1 MHRNYF
7 QMWLAS
13 LAVASLVGPAS
24 ALLCAQ
30 AAKPAA
36 DSSSNQPYDWKA
48 SFAKVKV
55 GKVARMPDGH
65 PDLQG
70 IWSRSILTPLE
81 RPANA
86 KDKTEIDASKA
97 AAVEDAAH
105 QRQINLRIEPTD
117 TPPGEKTTDAY
128 NSFWRDGYWFKIPM
142 TTLHTSQIVDPP
154 DGRMP
159 SLTAEALQ
167 KRYHMAMR
175 ADRPATGPEDR
186 PLDSRCVR
194 PLGVGPA
201 FTGSG
206 PGGQESTF
214 ELVESPKA
222 VVVRPEAGDSQIVYM
237 DGRPRPPA
245 DIHLQEGAARGHWD
259 GDTLI
264 VEYTNFAEDSVHDG
278 SEKMKITERYK
289 RLDDLHML
297 YGFTMD
303 DPGTWT
309 KPWSVEYVVWRLT
322 DQEELVEYACHEGNV
337 GVEFSLSAARL
348 KEKQD
353 AQGGN
358 K

>member
-1 MHRNYF
+1 MRRDLF
-7 QMWLAS
+7 RLKLAS
-13 LAVASLVGPAS
+13 VALITLAGPAFLS
-24 ALLCAQ
+24 AQ
-30 AAKPAA
+30 
-36 DSSSNQPYDWKA
+36 SYDWKA

-70 IWSRSILTPLE
+70 IWSRSILTPLQ
-81 RPANA
+81 RPDNA
-86 KDKTEIDASKA
+86 KGKTEVDASAVTKA
-97 AAVEDAAH
+97 EDAAH
-105 QRQINLRIEPTD
+105 QRQLNLRIEPTD

-154 DGRMP
+154 DGKMP
-159 SLTAEALQ
+159 PLTEAALQ

-186 PLDSRCVR
+186 PLDSRCIR
-194 PLGVGPA
+194 PIGVGPA

-214 ELVESPKA
+214 EVVQSPKA
-222 VVVRPEAGDSQIVYM
+222 VIVRPEAGQEQIIYM
-237 DGRPRPPA
+237 DGRPRPPEN
-245 DIHLQEGAARGHWD
+245 IHLQEGAARGHWD
-259 GDTLI
+259 GDTLV
-264 VEYTNFAEDSVHDG
+264 VEYTNFADDSIHDG
-278 SEKMKITERYK
+278 TSQMKVTERWK

-297 YGFTMD
+297 YGFTIE

-353 AQGGN
+353 AEEGN

>member
-1 MHRNYF
+1 MRCNLF
-7 QMWLAS
+7 RLKLAS
-13 LAVASLVGPAS
+13 LALVGLAGP
-24 ALLCAQ
+24 ALLSAQ
-30 AAKPAA
+30 
-36 DSSSNQPYDWKA
+36 SQTYDWKA

-70 IWSRSILTPLE
+70 IWSRSILTPLQ
-81 RPANA
+81 RPDNA
-86 KDKTEIDASKA
+86 KGKTEVDASTVEKT
-97 AAVEDAAH
+97 EDAAH
-105 QRQINLRIEPTD
+105 QRQLNLRIEPTD

-154 DGRMP
+154 DGKMP
-159 SLTAEALQ
+159 PLTEAALQ

-186 PLDSRCVR
+186 PIDSRCIR
-194 PLGVGPA
+194 PIGVGPA

-214 ELVESPKA
+214 EIVQSPKA
-222 VVVRPEAGDSQIVYM
+222 VIVRPEAGDEQIIYM
-237 DGRPRPPA
+237 DGRPRPPES
-245 DIHLQEGAARGHWD
+245 IHLQEGAARGHWD
-259 GDTLI
+259 GDTLV
-264 VEYTNFAEDSVHDG
+264 VEYTNFADDSIHDG
-278 SEKMKITERYK
+278 TSQMKVTEHWK
-289 RLDDLHML
+289 RLDDLHLL
-297 YGFTMD
+297 YGFTID

-353 AQGGN
+353 AEEGN

>member
-1 MHRNYF
+1 MCRDLF
-7 QMWLAS
+7 RLKLTSLALLS
-13 LAVASLVGPAS
+13 LAVPTFLSAQSSKPAS
-24 ALLCAQ
+24 DS
-30 AAKPAA
+30 AA
-36 DSSSNQPYDWKA
+36 NQPYDWKA

-55 GKVARMPDGH
+55 GKVPRMPDGH

-86 KDKTEIDASKA
+86 KDKTEIDASTVAKA
-97 AAVEDAAH
+97 EDAAH
-105 QRQINLRIEPTD
+105 QRQLNLRIEPTD

-128 NSFWRDGYWFKIPM
+128 NSFWRDGYWYKIPM

-154 DGRMP
+154 DGRLP
-159 SLTAEALQ
+159 SLTDAALQ
-167 KRYHMAMR
+167 KRYHMALR

-214 ELVESPKA
+214 QIVQSPKA
-222 VVVRPEAGDSQIVYM
+222 VVVRPEAGDSQIIYM
-237 DGRPRPPA
+237 DGRPRPPENV
-245 DIHLQEGAARGHWD
+245 HLQEGAARGHWD
-259 GDTLI
+259 GDTLV
-264 VEYTNFAEDSVHDG
+264 VEYTNFAEDSVRDG
-278 SEKMKITERYK
+278 SEQMKITERWK

-297 YGFTMD
+297 YGFTID

-309 KPWSVEYVVWRLT
+309 RPWSVEFVVWRLT

-353 AQGGN
+353 AEEGN

>member
-1 MHRNYF
+1 MHRNHLRLQF
-7 QMWLAS
+7 VS
-13 LAVASLVGPAS
+13 LALAGLVGPGA
-24 ALLCAQ
+24 ALVFAQ

-36 DSSSNQPYDWKA
+36 NSGTYDWKA

-55 GKVARMPDGH
+55 GKVPRMPDGH

-86 KDKTEIDASKA
+86 KDKTEIDASA
-97 AAVEDAAH
+97 ASAVEDAAH

-159 SLTAEALQ
+159 PLTQEGMQ
-167 KRYHMAMR
+167 KRFHMAMR

-194 PLGVGPA
+194 PIGAGPA
-201 FTGSG
+201 FTASG

-214 ELVESPKA
+214 QVIQSPKT
-222 VVVRPEAGDSQIVYM
+222 VIVRVEALDSQVIYL
-237 DGRPRPPA
+237 DGRPRPPESV
-245 DIHLQEGAARGHWD
+245 HLAEGAARGHWD
-259 GDTLI
+259 GDTLV
-264 VEYTNFAEDSVHDG
+264 VEYTNFSDDAVHDG
-278 SEKMKITERYK
+278 SEKMKVTERFK

-297 YGFTMD
+297 YGFTVD

-353 AQGGN
+353 AEQQGDS

>member
-1 MHRNYF
+1 MYRTF
-7 QMWLAS
+7 SPWKFAS
-13 LAVASLVGPAS
+13 LALVGIAGPAF
-24 ALLCAQ
+24 LCAQ
-30 AAKPAA
+30 ANKPASA
-36 DSSSNQPYDWKA
+36 GQTYDWKA
-48 SFAKVKV
+48 SFAKVKI

-81 RPANA
+81 RPVNA
-86 KDKTEIDASKA
+86 KDKTEVDASTVAKT
-97 AAVEDAAH
+97 EDAAH
-105 QRQINLRIEPTD
+105 QRQLNLRIEPTD

-154 DGRMP
+154 DGRLP
-159 SLTAEALQ
+159 SLTEAALQ

-194 PLGVGPA
+194 PIGVGPA

-214 ELVESPKA
+214 QIVQSPKA
-222 VVVRPEAGDSQIVYM
+222 VIVRPEAGQEQVIYM
-237 DGRPRPPA
+237 DGRPRPPEN
-245 DIHLQEGAARGHWD
+245 IHLQEGAARGHWD
-259 GDTLI
+259 GDTLV
-264 VEYTNFAEDSVHDG
+264 VEYTNFAEDAVRDG
-278 SEKMKITERYK
+278 SEQMKITERFK
-289 RLDDLHML
+289 RIDDLHLL
-297 YGFTMD
+297 YGFTID

-348 KEKQD
+348 KEKQE
-353 AQGGN
+353 AEEGN
-358 K
+358 KQ